1 MKLRGQLNLLLIV
14 TALVP
19 FVTTSL
25 FTYQVNQAAKGQT
38 NAYMESLI
46 TAKSINKTINHHSME
61 YESSPSE
68 LVHKALQQSKMDVQ
82 LALYSKDRTLLYQ
95 SEGKGTFPRHLR
107 PAEMLSNLYELQSQE
122 SWYVYKEPIY
132 LNDQIIGYSEL
143 RFDQNKIEEEAA
155 EIYTL
160 TVLFFIL
167 ISGVTLFIVHHWFN
181 RNMIK
186 PFGWMHK
193 EMQEVA
199 LGKRDVKVDARRGK
213 NEVGQLLDDFALMTS
228 QIRET
233 EIMRQSQ
240 EENKR
245 KLIASI
251 SHDLKTP
258 LTSIRAYAE
267 GMQIHS
273 EKRDDY
279 AKVILSKSAYMQRLL
294 EDLLVYSQLQATSFH
309 LTTKRVD
316 AEELAELLFD
326 GYKEQWQEFNMTVSI
341 QIDPVELNADVDRLI
356 QVVDNLVMNAV
367 RYSPSGGEIKL
378 MATNRSDLIPAYV
391 EERKKGYVYFFVI
404 DEGKGI
410 PSGAQ
415 NKIFESFYQVEQAR
429 SQDNGNGVGLGLA
442 ICRELIL
449 KHEGEIHVY
458 SNPPN
463 GSSFYFLLPSV
474 NEALEGGEV

>member
-1 MKLRGQLNLLLIV
+1 
-14 TALVP
+14 
-19 FVTTSL
+19 
-25 FTYQVNQAAKGQT
+25 
-38 NAYMESLI
+38 
-46 TAKSINKTINHHSME
+46 ME

-68 LVHKALQQSKMDVQ
+68 LANKALQHSEMDVQ

-95 SEGKGTFPRHLR
+95 SEGKRSFPRHLR
-107 PAEMLSNLYELQSQE
+107 PTEMLSNLYELQSQE

-132 LNDQIIGYSEL
+132 LQDQIIGYSEL
-143 RFDQNKIEEEAA
+143 RFDQNEIKQEAT

-167 ISGVTLFIVHHWFN
+167 ISGVTLLIVHHWFN

-213 NEVGQLLDDFALMTS
+213 NEVGQLLDDFAFMTS
-228 QIRET
+228 RIRET
-233 EIMRQSQ
+233 ELMRQSE

-267 GMQIHS
+267 GMQLHA

-294 EDLLVYSQLQATSFH
+294 EDLLVYSQVQATSFH

-326 GYKEQWQEFNMTVSI
+326 GYKEQWQEFQITLSI
-341 QIDPVELNADVDRLI
+341 DIEPVELDADVDRLI

-367 RYSPSGGEIKL
+367 RYSPTGGEIKL
-378 MATNRSDLIPAYV
+378 VATNRIDLLPAYT
-391 EERKKGYVYFFVI
+391 EKKKKGVRV
-404 DEGKGI
+404 
-410 PSGAQ
+410 
-415 NKIFESFYQVEQAR
+415 
-429 SQDNGNGVGLGLA
+429 
-442 ICRELIL
+442 
-449 KHEGEIHVY
+449 
-458 SNPPN
+458 
-463 GSSFYFLLPSV
+463 FLC
-474 NEALEGGEV
+474 NR